1 MVVSRIARDDLD
13 EYLPETMK
21 AIKESMSGR
30 DRKKGPTDTLNDLQP
45 LVEFLYAIHKENK
58 NS

>member
-1 MVVSRIARDDLD
+1 MVVSRIPRDYLG
-13 EYLPETMK
+13 EYSPETMET
-21 AIKESMSGR
+21 IKESMPDR
-30 DRKKGPTDTLNDLQP
+30 DRKKGQTDTLNDLQP

>member
-1 MVVSRIARDDLD
+1 MTVFGIVRDDLG

-21 AIKESMSGR
+21 AIKEYMSGR
-30 DRKKGPTDTLNDLQP
+30 DRKKGQTDALNDLQP
-45 LVEFLYAIHKENK
+45 LVEFLYAIHKKNK